1 MSEMGRIEA
10 ASAAG
15 SRAAETVR
23 AQAPG
28 ERFSPLLTR
37 EAHTFARMR
46 IDSKGPRAYSA
57 ICFPGWKRAE

>member
-1 MSEMGRIEA
+1 MSQIGRIEA
-10 ASAAG
+10 ASAA
-15 SRAAETVR
+15 SAKAAEAAM

-57 ICFPGWKRAE
+57 ICFPGWKKAD